1 MDAYDRLLEPRG
13 LKLNA
18 VISYLNLFEGEDPIT
33 CRCSRAGRVRRSVN
47 QCHSS
52 ARHYISL
59 RIGDCATDR
68 GCSGL
73 AESRQTSQR
82 ADQERAQQK
91 EAELCE
97 KIVSFHRFLQKG
109 LLTSV
114 AKLSRDM
121 TGQMRIGQLPIDHVD
136 HHW

>member
-1 MDAYDRLLEPRG
+1 ADICRRG
-13 LKLNA
+13 
-18 VISYLNLFEGEDPIT
+18 G
-33 CRCSRAGRVRRSVN
+33 SRRVRSWVDKVN
-47 QCHSS
+47 SR

-136 HHW
+136 H